1 MSTSHKIAMAGAD
14 CPPPTVN
21 VWDLFVRI
29 FHWSVVVLF
38 AIAYVTGDEV
48 QRVHIIAG
56 YGIAALLALRIVWG
70 FVGPRHA
77 RFADFV
83 RTPREV
89 LAYFRDVLQ
98 LQAQRY
104 IGHNP
109 AGGPMVVT
117 LLVILAATC
126 VSQYLMT
133 TDAYGGSKAVE
144 EIHGALANATAAL
157 IVLHVLGVL
166 VTSFEHRENLVKAMV
181 SGRKRLPA
189 DSSRV
194 DRSVMQHLTANGQN

>member
-1 MSTSHKIAMAGAD
+1 MSTSHEIAMAGTGGRT
-14 CPPPTVN
+14 PPATVK
-21 VWDLFVRI
+21 VWDLFVRF

-38 AIAYVTGDEV
+38 VIAYVTGDEV

-56 YGIAALLALRIVWG
+56 YVVAALVALRIVWG

-98 LQAQRY
+98 LRAQRY

-109 AGGPMVVT
+109 AGGLMVAT
-117 LLVILAATC
+117 LLFMLPATC
-126 VSQYLMT
+126 VSGYLLT
-133 TDAYGGSKAVE
+133 TDAYWGSKAME
-144 EIHGALANATAAL
+144 EIHDALANATVAL

-166 VTSFEHRENLVKAMV
+166 IASFQHRENLLKAMV
-181 SGRKRLPA
+181 SGRKRTPA
-189 DSSRV
+189 DSSE
-194 DRSVMQHLTANGQN
+194 